1 MTSERDDGLP
11 TRARLF
17 IPACG
22 DRLRLTAP
30 WRFSLYL
37 ESRNMKFAKEL
48 AIEDPGKGKWAP
60 YPLPRRDA
68 ELPAGTVI
76 ECDRVY
82 IRLYNKSRTQ
92 PENDYDSITWKV
104 LREKG
109 KAGKGKPSGRFWVK
123 LPDCYSIE
131 YELEWD
137 SLYRDRVKLVDQ
149 VHDL

>member
-11 TRARLF
+11 ERARLF

-22 DRLRLTAP
+22 DRLKLTAP
-30 WRFSLYL
+30 WKFSLYL

-48 AIEDPGKGKWAP
+48 KIADPGVSRWQSGV
-60 YPLPRRDA
+60 LPKKNV
-68 ELPAGTVI
+68 ELPEGTII

-82 IRLYNKSRTQ
+82 IRLYNKGRTQ
-92 PENDYDSITWKV
+92 PENDYDSITWKILKV
-104 LREKG
+104 KG
-109 KAGKGKPSGRFWVK
+109 KEGKGKISGRFWVK

-137 SLYRDRVKLVDQ
+137 ALYRDRVKLVDQ